1 MFDRVTAIYFSPTG
15 GSAKSALSIARAL
28 DQHARDIDVT
38 LASTAP
44 EAMTFGR
51 NELVV
56 FSAPVYGGRVYR
68 GALDRL
74 ECFLGD
80 MTPCIVTV
88 SYGNRHYDDA
98 LLELSDFVSE
108 HGFVPVAG
116 AALIARHTF
125 GEIQTDRPNADDLES
140 NRLFALRAA
149 AKLGGGDLTPVSL
162 PGNRPYIHGADGG
175 KGGTTHRPSTNN
187 ACTDC
192 GLCASLCPEEAI
204 AQDNRTVDHGRC
216 ISCFRCIRI
225 CPAGAK
231 ECVTPAYL
239 EFAERFTR
247 QLAQRREN
255 EYFID

>member
-1 MFDRVTAIYFSPTG
+1 MFEKAAAVYFSPTG
-15 GSAKSALSIARAL
+15 GSAKNALSIARAL
-28 DQHARDIDVT
+28 DQQALDIDVT

-44 EAMTFGR
+44 AAMTFGK

-56 FSAPVYGGRVYR
+56 FGAPVYIGRIYR
-68 GALDRL
+68 GVLDRL
-74 ECFLGD
+74 ESFCGD
-80 MTPCIVTV
+80 QTPCIVTV

-108 HGFVPVAG
+108 RGFVPVAG
-116 AALIARHTF
+116 AALVARHTY
-125 GEIQTDRPNADDLES
+125 GEIQTDRPDESDLES
-140 NRLFALRAA
+140 NRLFAIRVNEKLRRGELAPA
-149 AKLGGGDLTPVSL
+149 TL
-162 PGNRPYIHGADGG
+162 PGNRPYLHGADGG
-175 KGGTTHRPSTNN
+175 KGGVTHRPSTNN